1 MAHTDMQQIDPLSA
15 ASRSRRRFLRRTLF
29 GTAALFVAPLL
40 PHGSLRAQTGGDTG
54 RKLLFFS
61 EEEYA
66 VVSAAAARL
75 TGYTAGDPGS
85 KETIDR
91 AQRAD
96 QFLSTEDPEI
106 QDQIHLL
113 LRVFNSPIASFFFS
127 FKFSSFSA
135 MDASGQDSYIEGWM
149 TSSLGFRRTGFQA
162 LKRLSMSMHY
172 TDERSWPEI
181 GFHGMEVPGGAR

>member
-1 MAHTDMQQIDPLSA
+1 MTPIDPHHVTSQG
-15 ASRSRRRFLRRTLF
+15 RRRFLRQTLF
-29 GTAALFVAPLL
+29 GAAALFVAPFL
-40 PHGSLRAQTGGDTG
+40 PSGSLRAQTGGDTG

-61 EEEYA
+61 EEEYGI
-66 VVSAAAARL
+66 VSAAAARL
-75 TGYTAGDPGS
+75 TGFPQEDPGS

-91 AQRAD
+91 AHRAD
-96 QFLSTEDPEI
+96 SFLSTEDAEI
-106 QDQIHLL
+106 QDQVHLL
-113 LRVFNSPIASFFFS
+113 LRVFNSPIAAFFFS

-135 MDASGQDSYIEGWM
+135 MDAADQESYIGGWM

-181 GFHGMEVPGGAR
+181 GFHGMELPEGAR

>member
-1 MAHTDMQQIDPLSA
+1 MTRIDSLQA
-15 ASRSRRRFLRRTLF
+15 ASGDRRRFLRQTLF
-29 GTAALFVAPLL
+29 GAAALFVAPLL
-40 PHGSLRAQTGGDTG
+40 PQGSLRAQSSGDTG
-54 RKLLFFS
+54 RKLLFLS
-61 EEEYA
+61 EEEYG
-66 VVSAAAARL
+66 VVSAAASRL
-75 TGYTAGDPGS
+75 TGFPAGDPGA

-91 AQRAD
+91 ALRAD
-96 QFLSTEDPEI
+96 RFLATEDTEI

-113 LRVFNSPIASFFFS
+113 LRVFNSPIAAFFFS

-135 MDASGQDSYIEGWM
+135 MDASDQESYIEGWM

-181 GFHGMEVPGGAR
+181 GFHGMELPGGGR